1 VSKRCKPARLH
12 FSHQPEGTLP
22 AGFFYDLT
30 TTLPMKRLDGKISLI
45 TGAAQGIGLATAL
58 KFAREGATVI
68 VCDMKQAAVDE
79 AVQQCQA
86 LGAQAAGFV
95 MDVTQREM
103 VDAVVGQVLTRFGRI
118 DVLVNNAGITQDA
131 RLQKMTLEQFDRVI
145 DVNLR
150 GVFHCAQAVAD
161 IMVEQGAG
169 VILNASSV
177 VGIYGNFGQTNYA
190 ATKFGVIGFTKTWS
204 RELGPKGVRVN
215 AVAPGFIATPILST
229 IPEKV
234 IKEMEHRV
242 PLRRLGQPEE
252 IANVYAFLASDEASY
267 INGAVIEVSGG
278 MSV

>member
-1 VSKRCKPARLH
+1 MPRL
-12 FSHQPEGTLP
+12 
-22 AGFFYDLT
+22 
-30 TTLPMKRLDGKISLI
+30 KNKISII

-58 KFAREGATVI
+58 KFAQEGATVI
-68 VCDMKQAAVDE
+68 VCDVKQAGVDDAVN
-79 AVQQCQA
+79 QCQA
-86 LGAQAAGFV
+86 LGAQAVGYV
-95 MDVTQREM
+95 MDVTQRAM
-103 VDAVVGQVLTRFGRI
+103 VDAVVGKVKDQFGRI

-131 RLQKMTLEQFDRVI
+131 RLQKMTLEQFDQVI

-161 IMVEQGAG
+161 IMVAQGSG

-190 ATKFGVIGFTKTWS
+190 ASKFGVIGFTKTWS

-215 AVAPGFIATPILST
+215 AVAPGFVATHILDT

-234 IKEMEHRV
+234 LKEMEAHV
-242 PLRRLGQPEE
+242 PLKRLGRPEE

-267 INGAVIEVSGG
+267 VNGAVIEVSGG